1 MSDVQLMVPSEST
14 ASRVY
19 AYIRENSPHQV
30 QIQDVYNLIAKIK
43 KSDNNMTD
51 EYQVAALLVE
61 FNMAAEGN
69 AACVKENSRGHEYKF
84 ASAPGTMDSYVVEDD
99 ELFVTLRRDR
109 RVHKVDKFNWLCSCE
124 LSSTVPLPCRH
135 SMLYRK
141 LVCGLFMIL
150 FASISAKWLRY
161 GNLNEDLV
169 DVDVPIRISKADTAT
184 YLPTRKFEAAIIN
197 LEKGCQN
204 LRQGDVTTPNSDSPN
219 GESDIEVPPTQ
230 ESNAGPTPDGKTDES
245 NEPAIGDADGEE
257 PAAAKPEISPFNP
270 RAKRVGRPKKDKK
283 AENQMRNQD
292 RKEYTRNSK

>member
-1 MSDVQLMVPSEST
+1 MRALQEEEEARIAHDTGGIDDFDSVESKGVTNEDKEEKQETQQVQNSDSTGGESSEDESSEQT
-14 ASRVY
+14 SRVSGDSVGSRKRALPDCDEELY
-19 AYIRENSPHQV
+19 YSPAMQRYHK
-30 QIQDVYNLIAKIK
+30 NWK
-43 KSDNNMTD
+43 KF
-51 EYQVAALLVE
+51 E
-61 FNMAAEGN
+61 
-69 AACVKENSRGHEYKF
+69 HEYKV
-84 ASAPGTMDSYVVEDD
+84 ASAPGAMDSYVVEDD

-124 LSSTVPLPCRH
+124 FSSTMLLPCRH

-169 DVDVPIRISKADTAT
+169 DVDVPIRI
-184 YLPTRKFEAAIIN
+184 N
-197 LEKGCQN
+197 
-204 LRQGDVTTPNSDSPN
+204 SPN

-230 ESNAGPTPDGKTDES
+230 ESNAGPTPDDKTDES

-292 RKEYTRNSK
+292 RKEYTRDSK

>member
-1 MSDVQLMVPSEST
+1 MPMKLCLEAVIRYQRRHEDGYVVRVVMPGSKRNHNFNDGMNQLLGMSNDWLVDVFSS
-14 ASRVY
+14 
-19 AYIRENSPHQV
+19 
-30 QIQDVYNLIAKIK
+30 
-43 KSDNNMTD
+43 
-51 EYQVAALLVE
+51 
-61 FNMAAEGN
+61 
-69 AACVKENSRGHEYKF
+69 EYKF